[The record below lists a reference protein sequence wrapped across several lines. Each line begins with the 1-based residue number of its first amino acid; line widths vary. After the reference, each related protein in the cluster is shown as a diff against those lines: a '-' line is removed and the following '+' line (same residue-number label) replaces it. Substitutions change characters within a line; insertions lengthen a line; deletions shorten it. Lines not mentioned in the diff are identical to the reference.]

1 MRLALSSIVILA
13 AAGGAFAQ
21 QQPDRYRLEKSG
33 EDFVRMDTRTGE
45 MSVCRQQSGQLVCR
59 LAADERSAF
68 QADIDRLAGQ
78 VAALETRVGSLE
90 GSLAQRLERS
100 LPTEEEFSKSR
111 SYMERFLRGFMG
123 NVKDIEDDR
132 PAGDG
137 QKT

>member
-1 MRLALSSIVILA
+1 MRLALSALVMLA
-13 AAGGAFAQ
+13 AAGGALA

-33 EDFVRMDTRTGE
+33 EDFVRMDTQTGA

-68 QADIDRLAGQ
+68 QADIDRLTEQ
-78 VAALETRVGSLE
+78 VSALETRVGTLE
-90 GSLAQRLERS
+90 GSLTQRLERS
-100 LPTEEEFSKSR
+100 LPTEEEFSKSL

-123 NVKDIEDDR
+123 IVKEMEDDKAT
-132 PAGDG
+132 PGG